1 MQVVFQ
7 DPFASLSPR
16 MTVGQIVGE
25 GLALHRPDL
34 PAGEREAQVLAMLD
48 EVGLGGAT
56 ACRACCSATRTSSR
70 AASASASPSRAPWC

>member
-1 MQVVFQ
+1 MRKRMQVVLQ

-34 PAGEREAQVLAMLD
+34 SPAQRRQFRETL
-48 EVGLGGAT
+48 
-56 ACRACCSATRTSSR
+56 TSLL
-70 AASASASPSRAPWC
+70 PPE